1 MKMAKDRYSM
11 LPYDQRKTE
20 AKRMYCRRQNK
31 KSAFRW
37 RSFRITLGMV
47 GIQKKKMI

>member
-1 MKMAKDRYSM
+1 M
-11 LPYDQRKTE
+11 QRMQPTS
-20 AKRMYCRRQNK
+20 ANK